1 MADTALQLPVQGNLS
16 EQIDEKLAAFRDE
29 VEGKLGAW
37 TAARTPVAFRQM
49 ELEVARQCRGL
60 GDEIVAR
67 ILKDTVSN
75 PAFEVEVSVAARQ
88 GGLLR
93 QGGRRDVTV
102 TLLGGSEV
110 RLTGLEY
117 LKRNTRRKQR
127 GRPRTKR
134 GKGGTGLYPTL
145 AALGICFGV
154 TPALAGEICAQ
165 VADSDSV
172 RSARSAL
179 GRRDI
184 DLGHK
189 QTLRVV
195 NAFAGRTV
203 AQRHAWLEQAR
214 QRRPQR
220 SLVKG
225 MRVVVAT
232 DGGRLRERLYKSGRR
247 KANGHRNYDAPWREP
262 KLLTIYVIN
271 SKGDIIDQFR
281 PVIDGTMGDCDDIF
295 PMITGY
301 LRALG
306 ADQASQLIFMGD
318 GAKWIWER
326 VDNLVKDVGIDRSK
340 VAEVVDYYHATE
352 KLGEIAA
359 IPVKWSKAD
368 KKKWSR
374 RAKKLLY
381 DGDTEQLAA
390 HIDTLAVG
398 RRAKKIRALV
408 PYFTRNHDRMQ
419 YRSFAARHIPR
430 GSGAVES
437 AMRRVINLRLKSNAK
452 FWKEENAEGM
462 ILLRSYLKAGRFDD
476 LVDWSIAAASPW
488 CPNNPIPRLIK
499 GIS

>member
-1 MADTALQLPVQGNLS
+1 MSNNLR
-16 EQIDEKLAAFRDE
+16 EQIQEKVATFGE
-29 VEGKLGAW
+29 QVEAKLDAW
-37 TAARTPVAFRQM
+37 SEARTPAMFRQM
-49 ELEVARQCRGL
+49 ELEVARQCRSVA
-60 GDEIVAR
+60 DEIAAS
-67 ILKDTVSN
+67 ILQDAVSD

-93 QGGRRDVTV
+93 QGGRRDITI
-102 TLLGGSEV
+102 TLLSGGQV

-134 GKGGTGLYPTL
+134 GKGGTGLYPSL
-145 AALGICFGV
+145 AALGICYGV

-189 QTLRVV
+189 QTLRIV
-195 NAFAGRTV
+195 NGFAGRAV
-203 AQRHAWLEQAR
+203 AQRQAWLEEAR
-214 QRRPQR
+214 QRRPAS

-225 MRVVVAT
+225 MRVVIAT
-232 DGGRLRERLYKSGRR
+232 DGGRLRERLYKGGRR
-247 KANGHRNYDAPWREP
+247 KANGHRSYDAPWREP
-262 KLLTIYVIN
+262 KLLTIYLIN
-271 SKGDIIDQFR
+271 SEAKVIHEFR
-281 PVIDGTMGDCDDIF
+281 PVIDGTMGDCDAIF
-295 PMITGY
+295 LMMTGY

-306 ADQASQLIFMGD
+306 VDQAKQLIIMGD

-326 VDNLVKDVGIDRSK
+326 ADDLAKNVGIDQDK
-340 VAEVVDYYHATE
+340 VVEVVDYYHATE
-352 KLGEIAA
+352 RLNEIAA
-359 IPVKWSKAD
+359 ITVKWSKDD
-368 KKKWSR
+368 KKKWIR
-374 RAKKLLY
+374 RAEKLLY

-390 HIDTLAVG
+390 HIDDLAVG
-398 RRAKKIRALV
+398 RRAKKIRTLV

-419 YRSFAARHIPR
+419 YRSLAARHIPR
-430 GSGAVES
+430 GSGAIES
-437 AMRRVINLRLKSNAK
+437 AMRRVINLRMKSNAK

-476 LVDWSIAAASPW
+476 LVDWSIAAAAHW
-488 CPNNPIPRLIK
+488 CPENPIPQLIK
-499 GIS
+499 GLS

>member
-1 MADTALQLPVQGNLS
+1 VSSHLR
-16 EQIDEKLAAFRDE
+16 EQIQEKVSAFGEE
-29 VEGKLGAW
+29 VEAKLSDW
-37 TAARTPVAFRQM
+37 SKARTPVLFRQM
-49 ELEVARQCRGL
+49 ELEIARHCRGL
-60 GDEIVAR
+60 ADQIAAS
-67 ILKDTVSN
+67 ILRDTVSD
-75 PAFEVEVSVAARQ
+75 PEFDVEVSVAARQ

-93 QGGRRDVTV
+93 HGGRREITV
-102 TLLGGSEV
+102 TLLGGRQV

-189 QTLRVV
+189 QTLRIV
-195 NAFAGRTV
+195 NAFAGRAV
-203 AQRHAWLEQAR
+203 AQRQAWLEQAR
-214 QRRPQR
+214 QRRPAS
-220 SLVKG
+220 SLAKG
-225 MRVVVAT
+225 MRVVIAT
-232 DGGRLRERLYKSGRR
+232 DGGRLRERLYKPGRR
-247 KANGHRNYDAPWREP
+247 RASGHRSYDAPWREP
-262 KLLTIYVIN
+262 KLLTIYLINDKAEVIHE
-271 SKGDIIDQFR
+271 FR
-281 PVIDGTMGDCDDIF
+281 PVIDGTMGDCDAIF
-295 PMITGY
+295 PMMTGY

-306 ADQASQLIFMGD
+306 ADQAKQLIIMGD

-326 VDNLVKDVGIDRSK
+326 AEDLAKDVGIDRQK
-340 VAEVVDYYHATE
+340 VVEVVDYYHATE
-352 KLGEIAA
+352 KLNEIAA
-359 IPVKWSKAD
+359 IPGNWSKAE
-368 KKKWSR
+368 KKQWLR
-374 RAKKLLY
+374 RAEKLLY
-381 DGDTEQLAA
+381 DGETEQLAA
-390 HIDTLAVG
+390 HIDDLAVG

-408 PYFTRNHDRMQ
+408 PYFTGNHDRMQ

-476 LVDWSIAAASPW
+476 LVDWSIAAAAPW
-488 CPNNPIPRLIK
+488 CPNNPIPQLI
-499 GIS
+499 